1 MTNMRFDILVLGTG
15 PAGAAA
21 ARGLVSLG
29 YHVLCLGQIRSPET
43 VEGISERVVNALEH
57 QGFTQALQVLSAPIP
72 RQVLWNG
79 AANAANTEYLVDR
92 QRFDAALM
100 EDLQQHGV
108 TVVQDLASSAEPGDD
123 AWQVTTQTGQRF
135 SGQFLI
141 EARGRRASSDAP
153 CLRRGPETVAM
164 GLKWTIPSSEIR
176 PAGVMAFSHATG
188 WGWFVQDGRG
198 MAFSQLSMAAERAT
212 VKASQDAEAFIRQM
226 LSELG
231 AANPLPSGA
240 RPADAAHY
248 RGSTALLHDAIG
260 THNKLRIGDAA
271 MAVDPLSGNGIF
283 QSLSS
288 AMAAPAVINTVLQRP
303 EDSDM
308 ALRFYQDRCEHLFE
322 RFSRMGRDFYQL
334 IDGEGASAFWEERQ
348 NWPDQQPSHVQPDRV
363 LGTAQRPVINDGFIE
378 TKTVVITADQP
389 LGIWRV
395 NGQDAVAML
404 QARQRDRS
412 DATPATSLNGG
423 ES

>member
-1 MTNMRFDILVLGTG
+1 MTNTRFDILVLGTG
-15 PAGAAA
+15 PAGSAA
-21 ARGLVSLG
+21 ARGLASLG

-57 QGFTQALQVLSAPIP
+57 QNFTQALRVLSEPIP

-79 AANAANTEYLVDR
+79 AASAANTEYLVDR

-108 TVVQDLASSAEPGDD
+108 TVAQDWVSSATDVGD
-123 AWQVTTQTGQRF
+123 AWQVTTQTGKRF

-164 GLKWTIPSSEIR
+164 GMKWTIPSTEIR
-176 PAGVMAFSHATG
+176 TAGVMAFSHSNG
-188 WGWFVQDGRG
+188 WGWVVQDGRG
-198 MAFSQLSMAAERAT
+198 MAFTQLSMAAERAA
-212 VKASQDAEAFIRQM
+212 VKASQDAEAFIRRM
-226 LSELG
+226 LSDLG
-231 AANPLPSGA
+231 TANPLPGGA
-240 RPADAAHY
+240 YPAEAAHY

-260 THNKLRIGDAA
+260 TRNKLRIGDAA

-288 AMAAPAVINTVLQRP
+288 AMAAPAVINTLLQRP
-303 EDSDM
+303 QDSAM
-308 ALRFYQDRCEHLFE
+308 ALQFYQDRCEHLFE
-322 RFSRMGRDFYQL
+322 RFSRVGRDFYQQ
-334 IDGEGASAFWEERQ
+334 IDADPVSDFFEQRR

-378 TKTVVITADQP
+378 RKTVVITADQP
-389 LGIWRV
+389 LGVWRV
-395 NGQDAVAML
+395 NGQDAVELL
-404 QARQRDRS
+404 QAKQRD
-412 DATPATSLNGG
+412 
-423 ES
+423 

>member
-1 MTNMRFDILVLGTG
+1 MTNTHYDILVLGTG

-21 ARGLVSLG
+21 ARGLASLG
-29 YHVLCLGQIRSPET
+29 YHVLCLGQVRSPET

-57 QGFTQALQVLSAPIP
+57 QNFTQALRVLSEPIP

-79 AANAANTEYLVDR
+79 AASAANTEYLVDR

-108 TVVQDLASSAEPGDD
+108 TVAQDWVSSATDVGD
-123 AWQVTTQTGQRF
+123 AWQVTTQTGKRF

-164 GLKWTIPSSEIR
+164 GVKWTIPSAEIR
-176 PAGVMAFSHATG
+176 PAGVMAFSHSNG
-188 WGWFVQDGRG
+188 WGWVVQDGRG
-198 MAFSQLSMAAERAT
+198 MAFTQLSMAAERAA
-212 VKASQDAEAFIRQM
+212 VKASQDAEAFIRRM
-226 LSELG
+226 LSDLG
-231 AANPLPSGA
+231 TANPLPGGA
-240 RPADAAHY
+240 YPAEAAHY

-260 THNKLRIGDAA
+260 TRNKLRIGDAA

-288 AMAAPAVINTVLQRP
+288 AMAAPAVINTLLQRP
-303 EDSDM
+303 QDSAM
-308 ALRFYQDRCEHLFE
+308 ALQFYQDRCEHLFE
-322 RFSRMGRDFYQL
+322 RFSRVGRDFYQQ
-334 IDGEGASAFWEERQ
+334 IDADPVSDFFEQRR

-378 TKTVVITADQP
+378 RKTVVITADQP
-389 LGIWRV
+389 LGVWRV
-395 NGQDAVAML
+395 NGQDAVELL
-404 QARQRDRS
+404 QAKQRD
-412 DATPATSLNGG
+412 
-423 ES
+423 